1 MIVMSTDDT
10 RPTSKE
16 LVVDVSFPGGCELAA
31 ARIAKKHLGGVYRLR
46 MVQVV
51 DTATGRYV
59 RLNFEPNATHHPLGD
74 GWREFTK
81 PPGFTSQ

>member
-1 MIVMSTDDT
+1 MIIMCSAAD

-51 DTATGRYV
+51 DTELGRYV
-59 RLNFEPNATHHPLGD
+59 RLNFEPHTTHHPAAGLC
-74 GWREFTK
+74 EFTK

>member
-1 MIVMSTDDT
+1 MIVMSTDET

-16 LVVDVSFPGGCELAA
+16 LVVDVSFAGGCEQAA

-51 DTATGRYV
+51 DTYTGRYV
-59 RLNFEPNATHHPLGD
+59 RLNFEPSSNEVDPRG
-74 GWREFTK
+74 
-81 PPGFTSQ
+81 